1 MLLRFRSWRL
11 LWISGKA
18 QMQRLQESSCP
29 GSPGLILYK
38 PWALPPAPQPLCPAS
53 GRRVALSGPGA
64 PASFA
69 LRQDTAAGLRVK
81 DQLGG
86 GWGIPRVQAPALST
100 APSAILQ
107 PGDASLGTLGQLVPD
122 GQTAA
127 RLSFGVRLSAPGKAG
142 ARPAQPARPSRQQ
155 TQSSLWGLAWRASC
169 SSRTGFSLLFF
180 LPFALTARWAL
191 SLRL

>member
-11 LWISGKA
+11 LWISGKV

-29 GSPGLILYK
+29 GSPGLFLYK

-53 GRRVALSGPGA
+53 GCRVALSGPGA

-81 DQLGG
+81 DRLGG

-100 APSAILQ
+100 APCTILQ

-122 GQTAA
+122 GQTVA
-127 RLSFGVRLSAPGKAG
+127 RLSFRVRLRAPGKAG
-142 ARPAQPARPSRQQ
+142 ACSAQPARPSGQQ
-155 TQSSLWGLAWRASC
+155 SRSSLWGLAWRASC
-169 SSRTGFSLLFF
+169 SSRTGFSL
-180 LPFALTARWAL
+180 PFSF
-191 SLRL
+191 SLLL